1 MTDLSV
7 EFAGLKLKNP
17 FVISSSTIS
26 RDIYTIKKAE
36 ECGASAVIL
45 KLAQFKVANI
55 KLRSYVMPKE
65 NVLFVT
71 GDKRLNVE
79 QAQKLISDVK
89 KETNL
94 AIIANMMGEGEDYKS
109 WAKLGKKLEEAG
121 ADMLEL
127 NVSCPGIGLTEN
139 QLNGTQFGA
148 KVNSSKREMGAFMG
162 QSPTLSANA
171 TRAVKEAVKIPVM
184 VKMTPESANMSA
196 VAKACVEAG
205 ADAISAIN
213 LPSSIPGVD
222 VYNDGKPLYD
232 GIKYQS
238 YAAMC
243 GAWIK
248 PLALRYI
255 SQLRFALP
263 NTPILGG
270 GGLVD
275 WKSTAEMLMVGATA
289 VSYCTILM
297 LNGFKTLRQIR
308 EELEVYMEKMFY
320 SRLDDFRG
328 KAQKYIR
335 TAYDLDFEDVAAHI
349 DKNKCIGCGKC
360 LEIGH
365 CEAISII
372 DNIAFVERKKCLGC
386 SVCKYLCPSG
396 AISMKK

>member
-1 MTDLSV
+1 MVDLSL

-17 FVISSSTIS
+17 YIISSATTS
-26 RDIYTIKKAE
+26 RDMYTIKRAE
-36 ECGASAVIL
+36 ECGASVVIL
-45 KLAQFKVANI
+45 KMALSKVPNV
-55 KLRSYVMPKE
+55 KLRSYILPKD
-65 NVLFVT
+65 NVLFAT
-71 GDKRLNVE
+71 GDKRLSVE
-79 QAQKLISDVK
+79 QAQKLISDAK
-89 KETNL
+89 KETDL
-94 AIIANMMGEGEDYKS
+94 TIIANIMGEGEDYES

-127 NVSCPGIGLTEN
+127 NVSCPCIGLTES
-139 QLNGTQFGA
+139 QLTGTQLGV
-148 KVNSSKREMGAFMG
+148 KVDSSKREMGAFMG

-171 TRAVKEAVKIPVM
+171 TRAVKEVVKVPVM

-275 WKSTAEMLMVGATA
+275 WKSSVEMLMVGATA
-289 VSYCTILM
+289 VSYCTVLM
-297 LNGFKTLRQIR
+297 INGFEALRPIHKG
-308 EELEVYMEKMFY
+308 LVAYMEKMGY
-320 SRLDDFRG
+320 KKIDDFRG

-335 TAYDLDFEDVAAHI
+335 TAYELEFEDVVAHV
-349 DKNKCIGCGKC
+349 DKNKCRGCGRC
-360 LEIGH
+360 LKIGH
-365 CEAISII
+365 CEAISI
-372 DNIAFVERKKCLGC
+372 NNGIAVVEQGKCLGC
-386 SVCKYLCPSG
+386 SICKFICPTG
-396 AISMKK
+396 AISIRK